1 MNTQFNSKR
10 LTALSLMLLL
20 FSTNAFA
27 IESPKYT
34 VIYKDEIVE
43 YRQYESYLVAETFV
57 ANSASYRRASNEG
70 FMRLF
75 RYITGNNSSQ
85 SNIEM
90 TAPVQQ
96 TAASEEIAMTAPV
109 QRVETP
115 EGWNVA
121 FMLPSQFKMETAPLP
136 SDERIVL
143 RPVPGQLMAVVRY
156 SGRWTERNYEKHK
169 ARLLESI
176 ESAAVEP
183 LGVVESAAY
192 DAPYVLPFLRR
203 NEVMIEVKSVPT
215 SPSALVRGS
224 SD

>member
-1 MNTQFNSKR
+1 MNTLFNSKH
-10 LTALSLMLLL
+10 LSALSLMLLL
-20 FSTNAFA
+20 ISTKTFA

-43 YRQYESYLVAETFV
+43 YRQYESHLIAETLV
-57 ANSASYRRASNEG
+57 DNSSSYRSASNEG

-121 FMLPSQFKMETAPLP
+121 FLLASKFTMETAPLP

-143 RPVPGQLMAVVRY
+143 RPVPSQLMAVVRY

-176 ESAAVEP
+176 ESAAVESI
-183 LGVVESAAY
+183 GVVESAAY

-203 NEVMIEVKSVPT
+203 NEVMIEVESVPA
-215 SPSALVRGS
+215 SPASLARGL
-224 SD
+224 